1 MWKSIVKYYQTFN
14 EKQKKILLYFVIIFV
29 LVIGAIASFFISSYE
44 NNYMLENNTIA
55 SLTKAETKEAIG
67 ILRKAGVPITVEQ
80 KNGRFDLLT
89 EGEYVERAKLE
100 LISNSI
106 AIKSSRGWK
115 IFDEDK
121 FGKTRFENNIDY
133 IRSIE
138 GEIEI
143 ALETLSIIQKAKVR
157 AVFPKKSAFSR
168 AQLEPSLS
176 VVITPANNSTLSPKQ
191 IKSIRAYLQ
200 SSLIGLKNKNLK
212 LLDSF
217 GNLLEESSSDFV
229 SFEKAEKQSRWK
241 SNQEEKLRKKIIN
254 SITPLV
260 GGLENVIAEV
270 NINYL
275 FSSEKTNEVLFDP
288 EKKVIRSIS
297 ESSLKEKNKLD
308 SSGNGGVPGVK
319 SNLQNQNI
327 SGDGDANS
335 IVKDLKKNDATTNFE
350 VNKKVIEKINNSFAF
365 IKNIGVSVSFN
376 SIPFKQEE
384 LQILEIKIKSLVKS
398 IITLNPERGD
408 FLSVTSSKFF
418 VHEKIL
424 TSSQELQNVV
434 SLVKNFFDEYAIHIK
449 YLITLF
455 MIFAFYR
462 FFVKTNNEID
472 LMEKSTVSADDVE
485 DDVLKKR
492 RERAKKQKLMSAQL
506 EEDEL
511 RQAEMN
517 EQLKNKIKNDMSNLG
532 GLSEEDEVRFEV
544 LLEELI
550 SVTKNNE
557 EEVSI
562 LIENIE
568 DATEDE

>member
-1 MWKSIVKYYQTFN
+1 MK
-14 EKQKKILLYFVIIFV
+14 
-29 LVIGAIASFFISSYE
+29 
-44 NNYMLENNTIA
+44 
-55 SLTKAETKEAIG
+55 
-67 ILRKAGVPITVEQ
+67 
-80 KNGRFDLLT
+80 
-89 EGEYVERAKLE
+89 
-100 LISNSI
+100 
-106 AIKSSRGWK
+106 
-115 IFDEDK
+115 
-121 FGKTRFENNIDY
+121 
-133 IRSIE
+133 
-138 GEIEI
+138 
-143 ALETLSIIQKAKVR
+143 
-157 AVFPKKSAFSR
+157 
-168 AQLEPSLS
+168 
-176 VVITPANNSTLSPKQ
+176 
-191 IKSIRAYLQ
+191 
-200 SSLIGLKNKNLK
+200 
-212 LLDSF
+212 
-217 GNLLEESSSDFV
+217 
-229 SFEKAEKQSRWK
+229 
-241 SNQEEKLRKKIIN
+241 
-254 SITPLV
+254 
-260 GGLENVIAEV
+260 
-270 NINYL
+270 
-275 FSSEKTNEVLFDP
+275 KTNEVLFDP

>member
-1 MWKSIVKYYQTFN
+1 
-14 EKQKKILLYFVIIFV
+14 
-29 LVIGAIASFFISSYE
+29 
-44 NNYMLENNTIA
+44 
-55 SLTKAETKEAIG
+55 
-67 ILRKAGVPITVEQ
+67 
-80 KNGRFDLLT
+80 
-89 EGEYVERAKLE
+89 
-100 LISNSI
+100 
-106 AIKSSRGWK
+106 
-115 IFDEDK
+115 
-121 FGKTRFENNIDY
+121 
-133 IRSIE
+133 
-138 GEIEI
+138 
-143 ALETLSIIQKAKVR
+143 LSIIQKAKVR